1 MTADFKMKF
10 DDGGTPDGL
19 KKTADAAEKTAAE
32 LLGVGEAG
40 VKASDGIL
48 QTADGA
54 KDASKALG
62 DQAEAIEKTAKAA
75 DSLADEVSQGS
86 KKSEEFSF
94 SLDNVAKKSKAAA
107 VAEHEREQA
116 HKAAAAASKH
126 AREQTEGV
134 KEGIEGIEKA
144 ANAVGLGE
152 QAGFIFFLKEGVE
165 GLIKLGKA
173 ASTLTL
179 SGAIAGIKGMTAAVG
194 AAVGAIAGLA
204 ATVGILVAGLG
215 SLIYVIYRLIV
226 PTKELADENN
236 FLDKAMA
243 NTVFTGE
250 KQHAQLLKLKQI
262 YEEDDEK
269 LRQYVA
275 STERA
280 TQAQME
286 MSREAM
292 SLEKQVEEL
301 GKTLGKAKES
311 YQLKIE
317 VENMTS
323 IDEIDK
329 RIAESQANLE
339 AIKNRDV
346 ATPAELEQRNKDLAE
361 GLKKSSEEQNALI
374 ARRNQ
379 LLDEQRNKEREL
391 AEQKKKQAEEE
402 KQKLDA
408 DFKRIEERQQEQAE
422 TDADAHKKRL
432 EQIEAEKKAR
442 EDAHAK
448 HVSDEAAAAKQQE
461 EAAKKWLEQNKQ
473 KQKGQQDL
481 NQTQQQPAQM
491 PSQPSAPTEKKNPYG
506 EGEAPTAG
514 QDNSAAYAAALDPFS
529 QFTTDFNIGGNSY
542 VEGDGKSPGAGT
554 DQFQELVDKI
564 DKKLTDANIARTAK
578 ETEMEKLRQKNDAER
593 KRKLEEKFGT
603 SDKRYV
609 QGGDEQK
616 KQFQEYDNYLRKGDK
631 EEERNASRDFDKNGP
646 TDAQKEDAVKKISDK
661 TTELFQKQTGAD
673 EAKQELEE
681 TTTQG
686 MVQMAARIS
695 AMESFLKKQNEM
707 RARALG
713 LGRGTAPSN
722 RASQARANP

>member
-40 VKASDGIL
+40 IKAGDGII

-54 KDASKALG
+54 KDAAKALSEQADAI
-62 DQAEAIEKTAKAA
+62 DQTAKAA
-75 DSLADEVSQGS
+75 DKLSDEVAQGS
-86 KKSEEFSF
+86 KKNEEFSF

-116 HKAAAAASKH
+116 HKNAAAASKH

-144 ANAVGLGE
+144 ANAVGLGD

-179 SGAIAGIKGMTAAVG
+179 GGAIAGIKAMTAAVG
-194 AAVGAIAGLA
+194 AAVGALAGLA
-204 ATVGILVAGLG
+204 ATIGILVAGAG
-215 SLIYVIYRLIV
+215 SLVYVIYRLIV

-269 LRQYVA
+269 LKQYVA

-301 GKTLGKAKES
+301 GKTLDKAKES
-311 YQLKIE
+311 YQLKID
-317 VENMTS
+317 VENMNS

-329 RIAESQANLE
+329 RIAESQAKVE

-379 LLDEQRNKEREL
+379 LLDEQRNKERDL
-391 AEQKKKQAEEE
+391 ADQKKKQAEEE

-408 DFKRIEERQQEQAE
+408 DFKRIEERQQEQAQ

-442 EDAHAK
+442 EDAHTKRVA
-448 HVSDEAAAAKQQE
+448 DDAAAAKQQE
-461 EAAKKWLEQNKQ
+461 EAAKKWLEQTKQ
-473 KQKGQQDL
+473 KQKGQEDL
-481 NQTQQQPAQM
+481 NQAQQQPAQM
-491 PSQPSAPTEKKNPYG
+491 PEPSSPTEKKNPYG

-514 QDNSAAYAAALDPFS
+514 KDAGSNPYAAALDPFS
-529 QFTTDFNIGGNSY
+529 QFSTDFNIGGNSY
-542 VEGDGKSPGAGT
+542 TETGSSPGAGT

-578 ETEMEKLRQKNDAER
+578 ETEMEKLRQKNEEER
-593 KRKLEEKFGT
+593 RKKLEDKFGT
-603 SDKRYV
+603 SDKRFV
-609 QGGDEQK
+609 QGGAEQK
-616 KQFQEYDNYLRKGDK
+616 KQFQEYENYLRKGDK
-631 EEERNASRDFDKNGP
+631 EEERNASREFDKNGP

-661 TTELFQKQTGAD
+661 TTELFQKQTGVD
-673 EAKQELEE
+673 DAKQDLEE

-686 MVQMAARIS
+686 MVQMAARLS
-695 AMESFLKKQNEM
+695 AMEAFLKKQAEA
-707 RARALG
+707 RARAFG
-713 LGRGTAPSN
+713 MGRGTAPSN
-722 RASQARANP
+722 RSSQARANP

>member
-10 DDGGTPDGL
+10 DDGGTPEGL
-19 KKTADAAEKTAAE
+19 KKTADVAEKTAAE

-40 VKASDGIL
+40 AKAGEGL
-48 QTADGA
+48 GQTTDGA
-54 KDASKALG
+54 KDAAKALSE
-62 DQAEAIEKTAKAA
+62 QAEAVEKTANAA
-75 DSLADEVSQGS
+75 DKLADEVSQGS
-86 KKSEEFSF
+86 KKNEEFSF
-94 SLDNVAKKSKAAA
+94 SLDNVAKKSKAAS
-107 VAEHEREQA
+107 VAEHEREAA
-116 HKAAAAASKH
+116 HKAAAAASRH

-179 SGAIAGIKGMTAAVG
+179 SGAIAGLKAMTATVG
-194 AAVGAIAGLA
+194 AAVSALAGLA
-204 ATVGILVAGLG
+204 ATIGILVAGLG

-226 PTKELADENN
+226 PTRELADENN

-243 NTVFTGE
+243 NTVFAGE

-262 YEEDDEK
+262 YEEDEEK
-269 LRQYVA
+269 LKAYTA
-275 STERA
+275 ATERA
-280 TQAQME
+280 VQSQMD

-301 GKTLGKAKES
+301 GKTLDKAKES
-311 YQLKIE
+311 YQLKID
-317 VENMTS
+317 VENMSS

-329 RIAESQANLE
+329 RIADSQARVE

-361 GLKKSSEEQNALI
+361 GIKKSSEEQNALV
-374 ARRNQ
+374 ARRIQ
-379 LLDEQRNKEREL
+379 LLEEQRAKEKEL
-391 AEQKKKQAEEE
+391 ADQKKKQAEEE

-408 DFKRIEERQQEQAE
+408 DFKRIEERQHEQAE
-422 TDADAHKKRL
+422 ADADAHKKKI
-432 EQIEAEKKAR
+432 EQIEAERKAR
-442 EDAHAK
+442 EDAHTKRVA
-448 HVSDEAAAAKQQE
+448 DDAAAAKQQE
-461 EAAKKWLEQNKQ
+461 EAAKKWLEQAKQ
-473 KQKGQQDL
+473 KQKGQEDL
-481 NQTQQQPAQM
+481 NQAQQQPAQM
-491 PSQPSAPTEKKNPYG
+491 PSAPSAPTEKKNPYG

-514 QDNSAAYAAALDPFS
+514 EDAGSNPYAAALDPFS

-542 VEGDGKSPGAGT
+542 ETGPSPGAGT

-578 ETEMEKLRQKNDAER
+578 ETEMEKLRQKNEDER
-593 KRKLEEKFGT
+593 RKKLEEKFGT

-609 QGGDEQK
+609 QGGAEQK
-616 KQFQEYDNYLRKGDK
+616 KQFQEYENYLRKGDK
-631 EEERNASRDFDKNGP
+631 EEERNAAREFDKQGP

-661 TTELFQKQTGAD
+661 TTELFQKQNGLD
-673 EAKQELEE
+673 EAKQGLEE

-686 MVQMAARIS
+686 MVQLAARMS
-695 AMESFLKKQNEM
+695 SMEAFLKRQTEA

-713 LGRGTAPSN
+713 MGRGTAPSN
-722 RASQARANP
+722 RASQQRANP